1 MKNPTQTA
9 VLVFL
14 SLAFSVIW
22 GVALGYSE
30 IHQQECIN
38 NLSVMFSVW
47 FHVLLMTFYIATVC
61 ANFILFDYMEESADN
76 RGQVALWRRRAT
88 VFIGLRI
95 ALLAAW
101 MFVFF
106 YRTKKDIFSSFV
118 IGTHLIYVVIEML
131 GFVYAISAD
140 KATSVYTTYYNI
152 SVSIQLLVSFLLFI
166 ITIFHTV
173 ICKT

>member
-14 SLAFSVIW
+14 SLAFSVVW

-30 IHQQECIN
+30 IHEQECTK
-38 NLSVMFSVW
+38 NLSVLFSVW
-47 FHVLLMTFYIATVC
+47 FHVLLMTFYISSVC
-61 ANFILFDYMEESADN
+61 INFILFDYMEEAADN

-88 VFIGLRI
+88 VFIGLRV
-95 ALLAAW
+95 ALLGAW

-106 YRTKKDIFSSFV
+106 YRTTKDVFSSFV

-131 GFVYAISAD
+131 GFVYAITTD
-140 KATSVYTTYYNI
+140 KAKSAYTTVYYV
-152 SVSIQLLVSFLLFI
+152 SVSIQLLASFFLLI
-166 ITIFHTV
+166 ITIYHTL